1 MATNKYFN
9 NFNYG
14 REQDLIEY
22 LTIEAI
28 KIYGHDVKYM
38 PRTLVKED
46 ALYGED
52 TQSAFNSAIPL
63 EMYVKNVEGFGGE
76 GDFLNRFNIQVND
89 EITFTVAR
97 KRWTQIARGES
108 LLTEVGYNYQLE
120 EANTGQSSWS
130 ATNIGSGITT
140 SSFLLEVGTPGSNNY
155 TITSTRPNEGDLIYF
170 PMTGGIFEIKFV
182 EDESVFYQTGAL
194 QTYDLKCE
202 LFTYSSEGF
211 NTGSNDI
218 DIVETTFT
226 ADSLVYQFLLE
237 DGDVLRSEDGGSI
250 LQEFRLETTQATA
263 NNEFFNFQGQGI
275 IDFSEHNPFSEIDRY

>member
-14 REQDLIEY
+14 REQDLIED

-97 KRWTQIARGES
+97 KRWTQISRGES

-120 EANTGQSSWS
+120 EANTGQPSWH
-130 ATNIGSGITT
+130 ATNTGSGVTT

-218 DIVETTFT
+218 DIIETTHT

-250 LQEFRLETTQATA
+250 LQEFRLETTQVTA

>member
-14 REQDLIEY
+14 REQDLIED